1 MALLVTPR
9 LRRIILLAIPLGS
22 AFIMVSVGSMR
33 QPAAQ
38 SNRADDP
45 QTLPRT
51 IASTEAGLA
60 QEPRDRG
67 ATYEW
72 LESQA
77 TRVTARFSDVVAI
90 SERTADADLKTRLTD
105 LVGNDLATFKVHRVD
120 ALNDVLEFRSTDTVQ
135 IRPTRRTSSSSRP
148 TLDWAGRQAYSLWKD
163 QATGA
168 SKLEWQ
174 EGLLRPRGARLR
186 DLDRDISELHTE
198 WANGLS
204 ATATRAAISRHVMTG
219 SPTRGNSFISRLR
232 KDNAEV
238 GSSRWYVEERVLAW
252 SFPGLTEGY
261 LDADRLKPI
270 GGWPFTPDLAWAN
283 VQSFAFHYFHTLVA
297 TQGFV
302 ARRRPSGWAEKVFGL
317 LMPTVLANDAGCDGL
332 HWLDRTVFRPCCDV
346 HDRCYRKNGCGSSSW
361 WLWWSSWQCNSCNMY
376 ALFCFATGGRPPYY
390 QSPY

>member
-1 MALLVTPR
+1 MAFLVSP
-9 LRRIILLAIPLGS
+9 LVRR
-22 AFIMVSVGSMR
+22 VSVLAVLLGIGFIITSAGSMWH
-33 QPAAQ
+33 PAAQ
-38 SNRADDP
+38 GSRAADLQP
-45 QTLPRT
+45 TPPT
-51 IASTEAGLA
+51 VASTGDRVG

-77 TRVTARFSDVVAI
+77 TRVTVRFPDVVAI

-120 ALNDVLEFRSTDTVQ
+120 AMNDVLEFRSTDVAE
-135 IRPTRRTSSSSRP
+135 IRPSRRTSSRP
-148 TLDWAGRQAYSLWKD
+148 TLDWASRQAYSLWKD
-163 QATGA
+163 RATGA
-168 SKLEWQ
+168 SQFEWQ
-174 EGLLRPRGARLR
+174 DGLLRPRGARIR
-186 DLDRDISELHTE
+186 DLDREISELHTE

-204 ATATRAAISRHVMTG
+204 ATASRASTRRHVMTG
-219 SPTRGNSFISRLR
+219 APARGNSFTSRLK
-232 KDNAEV
+232 KDNADV
-238 GSSRWYVEERVLAW
+238 GSSRWYVEEQVLAW

-261 LDADRLKPI
+261 LDAGRLNSI

-302 ARRRPSGWAEKVFGL
+302 ARRENGWKEKVLGL
-317 LMPTVLANDAGCDGL
+317 VMPTVLANEPGCDGL

-346 HDRCYRKNGCGSSSW
+346 HDRCYRRNGCSASSW
-361 WLWWSSWQCNSCNMY
+361 WQWWSSWQCNSCNTY
-376 ALFCFATGGRPPYY
+376 AVFCFATGGRAPYY